1 MDYFYA
7 GFAFGISQTL
17 IGYPFDTLKVW
28 SQNYAKIKPPKRTFT
43 NLYRGIQYP
52 LLQAPFLTGI
62 SFGVYN
68 RIYQQTE
75 NTYIAGSFAGV
86 VSSIVHTP
94 LDFYKIGRQQ
104 QSTINNTWY
113 SSFRFWH
120 VVAMREVPSNAL
132 YYTTYYNMREI
143 EVPILFSGGIAGL
156 CSWTLTYPLD
166 TIKTKIQAGLTTS
179 IREAIE
185 EGNLWKGLSFAA
197 IRAVCVNAIGFSV
210 YEQTLRLLTDK
221 SVKSP

>member
-7 GFAFGISQTL
+7 GFASGISQTL

-28 SQNYAKIKPPKRTFT
+28 SQNYAKINPPKRTFT

-104 QSTINNTWY
+104 QQSTTLGILP
-113 SSFRFWH
+113 FDFGMLLQCARFLP
-120 VVAMREVPSNAL
+120 ML
-132 YYTTYYNMREI
+132 YI
-143 EVPILFSGGIAGL
+143 IQPIITCG
-156 CSWTLTYPLD
+156 
-166 TIKTKIQAGLTTS
+166 K
-179 IREAIE
+179 
-185 EGNLWKGLSFAA
+185 
-197 IRAVCVNAIGFSV
+197 
-210 YEQTLRLLTDK
+210 
-221 SVKSP
+221 